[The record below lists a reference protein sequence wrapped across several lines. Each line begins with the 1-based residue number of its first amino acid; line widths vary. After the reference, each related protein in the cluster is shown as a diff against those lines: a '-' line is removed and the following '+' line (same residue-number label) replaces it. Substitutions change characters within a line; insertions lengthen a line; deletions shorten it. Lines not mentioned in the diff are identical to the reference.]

1 MSDDHRDTGTGWP
14 EPPQAADP
22 HDGASPP
29 GPRSGASGATRED
42 VDAEAPEPARAEAG
56 ADSDDAAPPL
66 RPAST
71 RSSGAGAIIG
81 LLLVVLGFAIAT
93 QVRSTN
99 TDDAL
104 DSARPEDLV
113 RILSDLDARE
123 ERLRRELAE
132 LEESKRQLE
141 SGAQGREAALAEA
154 RRRSEVLGI
163 LAGTLPAEGPGL
175 EVVFAPR
182 DQRIRAD
189 SVLDAVEEL
198 RGAGAE
204 ALQISGATGEPVRI
218 VAGTYFVD
226 SGDGISVDGVPM
238 SSPFTIE
245 VIGDP
250 ATMQTAL
257 NIPGGVVDAVR
268 QHGGN
273 VTMRQPDLVR
283 VTALHTGGPLK
294 YARPVS

>member
-1 MSDDHRDTGTGWP
+1 MTDDHRDTGTGWP
-14 EPPQAADP
+14 EPEPPQAADTAERAESMDDERP
-22 HDGASPP
+22 VEPAD
-29 GPRSGASGATRED
+29 D
-42 VDAEAPEPARAEAG
+42 VAEPEPAADEPEPTDVEEPPRAG
-56 ADSDDAAPPL
+56 
-66 RPAST
+66 T
-71 RSSGAGAIIG
+71 RYSGTGAIIG
-81 LLLVVLGFAIAT
+81 LLLVVLGFAIAA
-93 QVRSTN
+93 QVRNTN
-99 TDDAL
+99 TDDGL
-104 DSARPEDLV
+104 DNARPEDLV
-113 RILSDLDARE
+113 RILSDLDARQ

-154 RRRSEVLGI
+154 RRRAEVLGI
-163 LAGTLPAEGPGL
+163 LAGTLAAEGPGL
-175 EVVFAPR
+175 EIVFAPR

-189 SVLDAVEEL
+189 SILDAVEEL

-204 ALQISGATGEPVRI
+204 AMQIAGASGQPVRI

-226 SGDGISVDGVPM
+226 SGEGITVDGVPM
-238 SSPFTIE
+238 SSPYTIE

-294 YARPVS
+294 HARPAS

>member
-1 MSDDHRDTGTGWP
+1 MTDDHRDTGTGWP
-14 EPPQAADP
+14 TEPHDVTEEPGGVHEEPGGVPAEPDPDEPDPDGPEPMDEPPR
-22 HDGASPP
+22 
-29 GPRSGASGATRED
+29 PRSGS
-42 VDAEAPEPARAEAG
+42 
-56 ADSDDAAPPL
+56 
-66 RPAST
+66 
-71 RSSGAGAIIG
+71 RSSGAGAVIG

-104 DSARPEDLV
+104 DNARPEDLV
-113 RILSDLDARE
+113 RILSDLDARA

-141 SGAQGREAALAEA
+141 SGAQGKEAALAEA
-154 RRRSEVLGI
+154 RRRAEVLGI

-189 SVLDAVEEL
+189 GILDAVEEL

-204 ALQISGATGEPVRI
+204 AMQISGATGQPVRI

-226 SGDGISVDGVPM
+226 SGEGITVDGVPM
-238 SSPFTIE
+238 SSPYTIE

-283 VTALHTGGPLK
+283 VTALHSGGPLR

>member
-1 MSDDHRDTGTGWP
+1 VTVAGDDHRDTGTGWP
-14 EPPQAADP
+14 GEPEQPALDVGSTD
-22 HDGASPP
+22 DGAAETP
-29 GPRSGASGATRED
+29 A
-42 VDAEAPEPARAEAG
+42 DAVEEAEPEPADDEAEPTDVPEPRRLG
-56 ADSDDAAPPL
+56 
-66 RPAST
+66 T
-71 RSSGAGAIIG
+71 RSSGTGALIG

-99 TDDAL
+99 TDEAL
-104 DSARPEDLV
+104 DNARPEDLV
-113 RILSDLDARE
+113 RILSDLDSRA
-123 ERLRRELAE
+123 ERLRREIAE

-154 RRRSEVLGI
+154 RRRAEVLGI

-204 ALQISGATGEPVRI
+204 ALQISGATGDPVRI
-218 VAGTYFVD
+218 VAASYFVD
-226 SGDGISVDGVPM
+226 SGDGITVDGVPM
-238 SSPFTIE
+238 SSPYTIE

-283 VTALHTGGPLK
+283 VTALHSGGPLK

>member
-1 MSDDHRDTGTGWP
+1 MTGDDHRDTGTGWP
-14 EPPQAADP
+14 AEPGQPAPEVGSIGDHEPETPADVVEEAEP
-22 HDGASPP
+22 EPADDGPEPTDAP
-29 GPRSGASGATRED
+29 GPR
-42 VDAEAPEPARAEAG
+42 
-56 ADSDDAAPPL
+56 
-66 RPAST
+66 RPGS
-71 RSSGAGAIIG
+71 RSSGTGAIIG

-99 TDDAL
+99 TDEAL
-104 DSARPEDLV
+104 DNARPEDLV
-113 RILSDLDARE
+113 RILSDLDSRA
-123 ERLRRELAE
+123 ERLRREIAE

-154 RRRSEVLGI
+154 RRRAEVLGI

-204 ALQISGATGEPVRI
+204 ALQISGATGDPVRI
-218 VAGTYFVD
+218 VAASYFVD
-226 SGDGISVDGVPM
+226 SGDGITVDGVPM
-238 SSPFTIE
+238 SSPYTIE

-283 VTALHTGGPLK
+283 VTALHTGGPLR

>member
-1 MSDDHRDTGTGWP
+1 MAADDHRDTGTGWP
-14 EPPQAADP
+14 GEPDPPDTHVEAADDDAAETP
-22 HDGASPP
+22 A
-29 GPRSGASGATRED
+29 D
-42 VDAEAPEPARAEAG
+42 VVEEAEPEPA
-56 ADSDDAAPPL
+56 DDEPEPMDEPEPRRL
-66 RPAST
+66 GT
-71 RSSGAGAIIG
+71 RSSGTGALIG

-99 TDDAL
+99 TDEAL
-104 DSARPEDLV
+104 DNARPEDLV
-113 RILSDLDARE
+113 RILSDLDSRA
-123 ERLRRELAE
+123 ERLRREIAE

-154 RRRSEVLGI
+154 RRRAEVLGI

-204 ALQISGATGEPVRI
+204 ALQISGASGDPVRI
-218 VAGTYFVD
+218 VAGSYFVD
-226 SGDGISVDGVPM
+226 SGDGITVDGVPM
-238 SSPFTIE
+238 SSPYTIE

>member
-1 MSDDHRDTGTGWP
+1 MTDDHRDTGTGWP
-14 EPPQAADP
+14 TEPHDVTEEPGGVHEEPGGVPAEPDPDEPDPDGPEPMDEPPR
-22 HDGASPP
+22 
-29 GPRSGASGATRED
+29 PRSGS
-42 VDAEAPEPARAEAG
+42 
-56 ADSDDAAPPL
+56 
-66 RPAST
+66 
-71 RSSGAGAIIG
+71 RSSGAGAVIG

-104 DSARPEDLV
+104 DNARPEDLV
-113 RILSDLDARE
+113 RILSDLDARA

-141 SGAQGREAALAEA
+141 SGAQGKEAALAEA
-154 RRRSEVLGI
+154 RRRAEVLGI

-189 SVLDAVEEL
+189 GILDAVEEL

-204 ALQISGATGEPVRI
+204 AMQISGATGQPVRI

-226 SGDGISVDGVPM
+226 SGEGITVDGVPM
-238 SSPFTIE
+238 SSPYTIE

-273 VTMRQPDLVR
+273 VTRRQPDLVR
-283 VTALHTGGPLK
+283 VTALHSGGPLR